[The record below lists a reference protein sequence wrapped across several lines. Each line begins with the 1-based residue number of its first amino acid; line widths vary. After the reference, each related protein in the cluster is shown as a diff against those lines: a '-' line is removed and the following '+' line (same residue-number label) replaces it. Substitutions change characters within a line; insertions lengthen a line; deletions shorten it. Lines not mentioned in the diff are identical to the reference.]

1 MATPA
6 FALPTLMAL
15 ADGPHELVAVYSQ
28 PDRPAGRGRRV
39 TESPVKR
46 RATELGLEARTPRNL
61 KDSETV
67 AALTAL
73 RPEAAVVAAYGKFL
87 PKAVLDVFPKG
98 ALNLHPSLLP
108 RWRGASPIP
117 AAIVAG
123 DAQTGVTVMLVDEGM
138 DSGPVLA
145 QEVELIREGDTGET
159 LGERLA
165 SRGASLTA
173 ATLQRWL
180 AGKLEPAPQDESA
193 ATFTKRLTREDGRID
208 WQDNAERIARQ
219 VRAYQS
225 WPGSFT
231 FWRGA
236 RVEILEAVPVEG
248 ADGPPGAV
256 RSTAEHSIVIETGDG
271 ALAVTALKPEGRPA
285 MTAEGFAA
293 GRRDFAGSELPS

>member
-46 RATELGLEARTPRNL
+46 RATELGLETRTPKSL

-67 AALTAL
+67 AALAAL
-73 RPEAAVVAAYGKFL
+73 RPDAAVVAAYGKFL
-87 PKAVLDVFPKG
+87 PSAVLEVFPKG

-117 AAIVAG
+117 AAMLAG
-123 DAQTGVTVMLVDEGM
+123 DVETGATVMLVDEGM

-145 QEVELIREGDTGET
+145 QERETIRDDDTGET
-159 LGERLA
+159 LSERLA
-165 SRGASLTA
+165 ARGAALMA
-173 ATLQRWL
+173 ATLDRWL
-180 AGKLEPAPQDESA
+180 AGEIEPMPQEESA

-208 WQDNAERIARQ
+208 WQEDAERITRQ
-219 VRAYQS
+219 VRAYRP

-236 RVEILEAVPVEG
+236 RIEIMEAAPVAG
-248 ADGPPGAV
+248 LGGPPGMV
-256 RSTAEHSIVIETGDG
+256 RASAEHPIIIETGDG
-271 ALAVTALKPEGRPA
+271 GLAVTALKPEGKRA
-285 MTAEGFAA
+285 MMAEGFAA
-293 GRRDFAGSELPS
+293 GRRDFVGSGLPS

>member
-15 ADGPHELVAVYSQ
+15 AGGPHELVAVYSQ

-46 RATELGLEARTPRNL
+46 RAAELGLETRTPESL

-67 AALTAL
+67 GALAAL

-123 DAQTGVTVMLVDEGM
+123 DVETGVTVMLVDEGM

-145 QEVELIREGDTGET
+145 QEREPIRTDDTGET
-159 LGERLA
+159 LSERLA
-165 SRGASLTA
+165 VRGASLTA

-180 AGKLEPAPQDESA
+180 DGEIDATPQDESA

-208 WQDNAERIARQ
+208 WQDDAERIARH
-219 VRAYQS
+219 VRAYRP

-231 FWRGA
+231 FWRGS
-236 RVEILEAVPVEG
+236 RVEVLEAVPVAG
-248 ADGPPGAV
+248 AGGPPGAV
-256 RSTAEHSIVIETGDG
+256 RSTDEHSIVIETGDG
-271 ALAVTALKPEGRPA
+271 ALAVTALKPEGKRA

-293 GRRDFAGSELPS
+293 GRLDFAGSELPS

>member
-6 FALPTLMAL
+6 FALPTLVAL

-39 TESPVKR
+39 MESPVKR
-46 RATELGLEARTPRNL
+46 RAAELGLETRTPKSL

-67 AALTAL
+67 AALAAL
-73 RPEAAVVAAYGKFL
+73 RPDAAVVAAYGKFL
-87 PKAVLDVFPKG
+87 PKPVLDAFPKG

-117 AAIVAG
+117 AAILAG
-123 DAQTGVTVMLVDEGM
+123 DRETGVTVMLIDEGM

-145 QEVELIREGDTGET
+145 QEREAIGDGDTGET
-159 LGERLA
+159 LSERLA
-165 SRGASLTA
+165 AHGAALTA
-173 ATLQRWL
+173 ATLDRWF
-180 AGKLEPAPQDESA
+180 AGELEPIPQEESA

-208 WQDNAERIARQ
+208 WSEGAERIARQ
-219 VRAYQS
+219 VRAYRP

-231 FWRGA
+231 FWREA
-236 RVEILEAVPVEG
+236 RIEILEALPVEAAGG
-248 ADGPPGAV
+248 APGSV
-256 RSTAEHSIVIETGDG
+256 HTSDEHAIVIETGG
-271 ALAVTALKPEGRPA
+271 GGLAVTALKPEGKRA

-293 GRRDFAGSELPS
+293 GRRDFAGSVLPS

>member
-6 FALPTLMAL
+6 FALPTLEAL
-15 ADGPHELVAVYSQ
+15 AGGPHELVAVYSQ

-46 RATELGLEARTPRNL
+46 RATELGLETRAPKSL
-61 KDSETV
+61 KDSETL
-67 AALTAL
+67 AAL

-108 RWRGASPIP
+108 RWRGASPLP
-117 AAIVAG
+117 AAILAG
-123 DAQTGVTVMLVDEGM
+123 DRETGVTVMLVDEGM

-145 QEVELIREGDTGET
+145 QEVEPIRGDDTGET
-159 LGERLA
+159 LSDRLA
-165 SRGASLTA
+165 ARGASLTA
-173 ATLQRWL
+173 ATLDRWL
-180 AGKLEPAPQDESA
+180 AGEIDPAPQDESA

-208 WQDNAERIARQ
+208 WRDGAERIARQ
-219 VRAYQS
+219 VRAYRP

-236 RVEILEAVPVEG
+236 RIEILEAVPLPG
-248 ADGPPGAV
+248 LGGPPGSVSAD
-256 RSTAEHSIVIETGDG
+256 AEHAIVIDTGDG
-271 ALAVTALKPEGRPA
+271 GLAVTALKPEGKRA

-293 GRRDFAGSELPS
+293 GRREFVGSELPS

>member
-15 ADGPHELVAVYSQ
+15 AAGPHDLVAVYSQ

-46 RATELGLEARTPRNL
+46 RAAELGLETRTPKSL

-67 AALTAL
+67 EALAAL
-73 RPEAAVVAAYGKFL
+73 RPDAAVVAAYGKFL

-108 RWRGASPIP
+108 RWRGASPIS
-117 AAIVAG
+117 AAILAG
-123 DAQTGVTVMLVDEGM
+123 DDETGVTVMLVDEGM

-145 QEVELIREGDTGET
+145 QERETIGGADTAET
-159 LGERLA
+159 LSDRLA
-165 SRGASLTA
+165 ANGAALTA
-173 ATLQRWL
+173 ATLDRWL
-180 AGKLEPAPQDESA
+180 AGEVEAVPQDESA
-193 ATFTKRLTREDGRID
+193 ATFTQRLTREDGRID
-208 WQDNAERIARQ
+208 WTDGAERIARQ
-219 VRAYQS
+219 VRAYRP

-231 FWRGA
+231 SWRGA
-236 RVEILEAVPVEG
+236 RIEILEAAPVAG
-248 ADGPPGAV
+248 LGGPPGSVHA
-256 RSTAEHSIVIETGDG
+256 SDEHAIVIETGG
-271 ALAVTALKPEGRPA
+271 GGLTVTAVKPEGKRA

-293 GRRDFAGSELPS
+293 GRRNFAGSVLPS